1 MRRNNIRAILN
12 KLRALNWRS
21 FAINAAIIIAVVT
34 AIRLWQQRDVVAGA
48 APPLPGVTW
57 SKQPTLVHFWATWCP
72 VCRAEQ
78 GAIQALAQDYPNTV
92 TIAMQSGERAAV
104 DKFMREQ
111 ALTFPVINDA
121 DGSLSQAW
129 GVHAVPAS
137 FIVDGAGQVRFVE
150 IGYTT
155 GLGLR
160 LRMWLAGL

>member
-1 MRRNNIRAILN
+1 MRRNNIRATLN

-21 FAINAAIIIAVVT
+21 FAINAAIIIVVVT
-34 AIRLWQQRDVVAGA
+34 AIRMWQQRDVVAGA

-78 GAIQALAQDYPNTV
+78 GSIQALAQNYPNTV
-92 TIAMQSGERAAV
+92 TIAMQSGERAAL

-111 ALTFPVINDA
+111 SLTFPVINDA

-160 LRMWLAGL
+160 LRMWLAGF